1 MSNMSKNK
9 GNEAIVIP
17 QFRDLWEFVYH
28 APGISE
34 PLTKKTVEKVKS
46 LISAVNK
53 VPDQVAGENEVNW
66 KRVTAERKSTPI
78 ERKKRILEFIDSLTP
93 SDMKEIGADR
103 KSKITKMAELHLRT
117 PAISI
122 RLNAL

>member
-1 MSNMSKNK
+1 M
-9 GNEAIVIP
+9 
-17 QFRDLWEFVYH
+17 
-28 APGISE
+28 
-34 PLTKKTVEKVKS
+34 
-46 LISAVNK
+46 NK

>member
-1 MSNMSKNK
+1 MSNMSNEK
-9 GNEAIVIP
+9 GKEAIVIP
-17 QFRDLWEFVYH
+17 QIRDLWEFVYH

-34 PLTKKTVEKVKS
+34 PLSKQSVEKVKS

-53 VPDQVAGENEVNW
+53 VPDKVAGENEVNW

-78 ERKKRILEFIDSLTP
+78 ERKKRIFEFIDSLTP

-103 KSKITKMAELHLRT
+103 KSKLTNMAELHLRT